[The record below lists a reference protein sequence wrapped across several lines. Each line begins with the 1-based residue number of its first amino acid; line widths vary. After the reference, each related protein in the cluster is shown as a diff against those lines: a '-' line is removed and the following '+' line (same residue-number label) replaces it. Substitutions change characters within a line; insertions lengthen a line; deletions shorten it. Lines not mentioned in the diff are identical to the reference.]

1 MPKLIRVYSSVLFL
15 TATLFLLTS
24 CSDSSSGPGET
35 GLSEDQQNVIE
46 YFKEVSLGFEF
57 GNAPEITRK
66 WNQDIL
72 IYVDG
77 EQNQMLRDELNK
89 VVAELN
95 NLMIQE
101 NIKISITADSTD
113 QVNYYVFFG
122 PGDEYAEL
130 EPSARG
136 YVESNFGLFFV
147 NMNAANQIIRGT
159 MYVDTNRPAPKNQLH
174 LLREELT
181 QSLGMPKDSNKY
193 SDSIFN
199 SSYAVDVTEYSEYD
213 EAVIKLLYHPSMKA
227 GFNASQADSVL
238 FQIIDDIIY

>member
-1 MPKLIRVYSSVLFL
+1 MKSHRISLAVFSLALSLFL
-15 TATLFLLTS
+15 FTS
-24 CSDSSSGPGET
+24 CSDSSTGTGES
-35 GLSEDQQNVIE
+35 GLSEDQENVIE

-57 GNAPEITRK
+57 GNALEITRK
-66 WNQDIL
+66 WNEDIL

-89 VVAELN
+89 VVSELN
-95 NLMIQE
+95 RLMIQG

-113 QVNYYVFFG
+113 QFNYYVFFG
-122 PGDEYAEL
+122 PGAEYAEI

-136 YVESNFGLFFV
+136 YVDSNFGLFFV
-147 NMNAANQIIRGT
+147 NMNAADQIIRGT
-159 MYVDTNRPAPKNQLH
+159 MYVDTNRPAPKNQRH

-181 QSLGMPKDSNKY
+181 QSLGMAKDSDKY
-193 SDSIFN
+193 PNSIFN
-199 SSYAVDVTEYSEYD
+199 SGYSVDVTEYSEYD

-238 FQIIDDIIY
+238 FQIIDDVIY